1 MEDGAV
7 IGRLIG
13 FVLLMAGLIILFK
26 GGSLKLGIGF
36 TAIGIVFLMNKIY
49 RKED

>member
-1 MEDGAV
+1 M

-13 FVLLMAGLIILFK
+13 FVFLMAGLFILFR

-36 TAIGIVFLMNKIY
+36 TAVGIVFLMNKIR